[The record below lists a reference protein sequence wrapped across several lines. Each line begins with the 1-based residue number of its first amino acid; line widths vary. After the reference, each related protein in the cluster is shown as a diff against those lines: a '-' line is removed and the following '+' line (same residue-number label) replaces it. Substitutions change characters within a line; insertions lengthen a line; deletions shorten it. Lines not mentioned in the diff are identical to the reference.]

1 MADKKD
7 SELTIKSAIVAGDLI
22 PLLDSETAVEAEKN
36 KMVAP
41 STIFGSTSINALS
54 DVDTTINSVGRVLVW
69 TGSSWLPT
77 IISVGPTEETWTPV
91 VSSVSVTNSR
101 GYVQTNGDMITL
113 IFSFTMP
120 TTASGATFFIN
131 NAPITSAVAGVGK
144 PAAYHGT
151 ITKKFAGNTS
161 IDNRL
166 ELGANSAVMAA
177 VSDAAPLGRALSYFS
192 DEDITGFITYVKD

>member
-7 SELTIKSAIVAGDLI
+7 SELTIKGSIVAGDLFPI
-22 PLLDSETAVEAEKN
+22 LDSETAIDDEKN
-36 KMVAP
+36 KTVAA
-41 STIFGSTSINALS
+41 STLKSFAG
-54 DVDTTINSVGRVLVW
+54 
-69 TGSSWLPT
+69 
-77 IISVGPTEETWTPV
+77 GPTEGTWTPA
-91 VSSVSVTNSR
+91 VSSVSVTSSR

-131 NAPITSAVAGVGK
+131 NFPITSAVAGTGK
-144 PAAYHGT
+144 PTAYHGT
-151 ITKKFAGNTS
+151 ITKKLGGATS

-166 ELGANSAVMAA
+166 ELGANSSLGAA
-177 VSDAAPLGRALSYFS
+177 VADAAPLGRSLSYFS